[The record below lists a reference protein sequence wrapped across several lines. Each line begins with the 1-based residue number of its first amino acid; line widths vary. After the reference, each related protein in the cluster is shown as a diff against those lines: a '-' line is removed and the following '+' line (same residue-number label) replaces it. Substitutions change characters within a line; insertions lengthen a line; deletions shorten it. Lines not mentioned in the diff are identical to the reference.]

1 MEFYG
6 NEKLVFSELDVPD
19 YMAGWNGVI
28 HGGILSTMLDEVMG
42 WAAIFLTERFIL
54 TKSMTVSYHK
64 PTLVHERLR
73 AEAEIDERTSE
84 REVRMKGRII
94 NPKGEVSVS
103 ATGVF
108 ALFSPE
114 SIRKTGIID
123 AAQIEELTLIMSSHS
138 RLK

>member
-1 MEFYG
+1 
-6 NEKLVFSELDVPD
+6 
-19 YMAGWNGVI
+19 
-28 HGGILSTMLDEVMG
+28 
-42 WAAIFLTERFIL
+42 
-54 TKSMTVSYHK
+54 
-64 PTLVHERLR
+64 
-73 AEAEIDERTSE
+73 
-84 REVRMKGRII
+84 MKGRII